1 MKLFAGQES
10 STDVIKLDDMT
21 VAVFQEMLRYVHNK
35 NQEFEKAC
43 CWFVSCSDE
52 GIIEIGSNS
61 EPVIFIPIFNWN
73 TKILRIF

>member
-21 VAVFQEMLRYVHNK
+21 VAVLSRNVKIPVHNK

-61 EPVIFIPIFNWN
+61 EPVIFIPIFNSSLIW
-73 TKILRIF
+73 KI